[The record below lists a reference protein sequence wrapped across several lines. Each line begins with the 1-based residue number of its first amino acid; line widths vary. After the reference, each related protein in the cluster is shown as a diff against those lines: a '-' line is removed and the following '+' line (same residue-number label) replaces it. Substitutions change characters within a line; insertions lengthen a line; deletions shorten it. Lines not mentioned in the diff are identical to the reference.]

1 MEVTQV
7 SDRPTYLRSY
17 GIAGR
22 SLFIE
27 CSDLRFGQLIERL
40 FARWQLTPVSSHERT
55 ADIHANVACADSPPE
70 IPPGLTCFEIADGG
84 QCLTDGVDLYIVHRN
99 CLLQLQHGT
108 PLSVRL
114 WFEEFPAPED
124 PILVR
129 AASFA
134 VCAALRRFG
143 LFELHS
149 AGVVHP
155 ENDKGFLIVGP
166 SASGKS
172 TLALRLA
179 MDGWPYLSDDGMLL
193 SLTNREVE
201 ARGFRRLFA
210 IHADTASAL
219 GLPLSVETS
228 KTCFEPDSVVL
239 SSRRPQAVPRSL
251 LFIQVRGEPKTH
263 LNKLTQS
270 EAMGRLIRA
279 CPWASYDT
287 FIAGANLEVLSRLA
301 RQASAFDLHAGRDL
315 LVPGC
320 ASELLSSIS
329 V

>member
-1 MEVTQV
+1 MEFTQA
-7 SDRPTYLRSY
+7 SDRPTYVRSY

-40 FARWQLTPVSSHERT
+40 FARWQLAPVFSPEHT
-55 ADIHANVACADSPPE
+55 ADIQVKVTCGDSLPE
-70 IPPGLTCFEIADGG
+70 LPDGLTCFEIADGG
-84 QCLTDGVDLYIVHRN
+84 QCFTNGVDLYIVHRN

-108 PLSVRL
+108 SLSVRL
-114 WFEEFPAPED
+114 WFEEFPGPGD

-129 AASFA
+129 ATSFA

-166 SASGKS
+166 SGSGKS
-172 TLALRLA
+172 TLALQLA
-179 MDGWPYLSDDGMLL
+179 MDGWPYLSDDEVLL
-193 SLTNREVE
+193 SLINHEVE

-210 IHADTASAL
+210 VHADTASAL

-228 KTCFEPDSVVL
+228 KTCFEPDAVVL
-239 SSRRPQAVPRSL
+239 SSRRPQAMPRFL
-251 LFIQVRGEPKTH
+251 LFIQVRDEPKTH

-287 FIAGANLEVLSRLA
+287 SIAGANLEVLSRLA